1 MEEGE
6 NLEQTCGSVEKE
18 RKGKDGL
25 GEASRYICCPVAAF
39 TGIQT
44 PRREVEMMGIKVSS
58 FSVDYILDLIKHRN
72 AA

>member
-6 NLEQTCGSVEKE
+6 NLEQTGGSVEKE
-18 RKGKDGL
+18 GKGKDGP

-44 PRREVEMMGIKVSS
+44 PRGEVETMGLKVSS
-58 FSVDYILDLIKHRN
+58 VFSGLHFGSYQI
-72 AA
+72 